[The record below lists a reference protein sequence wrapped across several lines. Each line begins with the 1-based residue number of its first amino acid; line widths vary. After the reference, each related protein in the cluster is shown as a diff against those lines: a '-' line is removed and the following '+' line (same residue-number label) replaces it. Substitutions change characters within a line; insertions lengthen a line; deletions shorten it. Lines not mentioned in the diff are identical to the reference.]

1 LIIEIWYF
9 DVEINCVTKTALF
22 PLSPG
27 STLFVGNLS
36 WDVDED
42 TLSEFFSSQGY
53 APSSVRVITGQ
64 DGRSKG

>member
-1 LIIEIWYF
+1 M
-9 DVEINCVTKTALF
+9 TKTAF
-22 PLSPG
+22 FHLSPG